1 MRTIRNLDLFRKVS
15 TDHSLQT
22 YRGGVITIF
31 ALSVMLWLFLSET
44 NSFIQN
50 TIRKETLV
58 DQSSDTSS
66 IRLNLDIT
74 LPYLPCHPLSLDQ
87 QDDVNKHVLDSSE
100 HLQKIRLN
108 KEGQVIEGG
117 FNRNL
122 PDLTKAVDD
131 GEGCRLK
138 GYIEVIRVPGN
149 FHISFHVAHDL
160 IARLPRSYL
169 PKLKFN
175 HVINHL
181 SLGAEDLTNLI
192 ESDFGAQD
200 ILSYDGLVTEDKFQV
215 TKHEYFM
222 KIIPVQFVNEVNG
235 KKINAFTYSL
245 NLNSGSFHAPFGAIY
260 FRYSFED
267 LTMRYTKVDKS
278 IGALVVSLCAILGG
292 MFTVLGIVNKIVN

>member
-1 MRTIRNLDLFRKVS
+1 MRSLRNLDLFRKVS

-22 YRGGVITIF
+22 YRGGVITIV
-31 ALSVMLWLFLSET
+31 ALSTMLWLFLSET
-44 NSFIQN
+44 NSFFQP
-50 TIRKETLV
+50 TIRKESLV
-58 DQSSDTSS
+58 EQDSDNSF
-66 IRLNLDIT
+66 IRLNIDIT

-87 QDDVNKHVLDSSE
+87 QNDVNSHILDSSE
-100 HLQKIRLN
+100 HLQKIRLS
-108 KEGQVIEGG
+108 KQGSAIPGG

-122 PDLTKAVDD
+122 PDVTKAIDD
-131 GEGCRLK
+131 EEGCRLR
-138 GYIEVIRVPGN
+138 GYIEVGRVTGN

-160 IARLPRSYL
+160 IARLPRTYL

-181 SLGAEDLTNLI
+181 SLGSEDLTNLI

-200 ILSYDGLVTEDKFQV
+200 IMNYDGISAEDEFV
-215 TKHEYFM
+215 PTKHEYFL
-222 KIIPVQFVNEVNG
+222 KIIPVQFVNELNG

-245 NLNSGSFHAPFGAIY
+245 NHNRGRFHAPFGAIY

-278 IGALVVSLCAILGG
+278 IASLVVSLCAILGG
-292 MFTVLGIVNKIVN
+292 IFTVLGLVNKVVN